1 MRLALIAIVVTPS
14 LLAAQSVARINVTPA
29 APSVVANQTIQLRA
43 EAVDSAG
50 RPVPGATVRFQGGSV
65 FEGGVDQQGLVS
77 GGRRVCWT

>member
-29 APSVVANQTIQLRA
+29 APSVVAGETLQLRA

-50 RPVPGATVRFQGGSV
+50 RPVPGTTVRFQVGSV
-65 FEGGVDQQGLVS
+65 SRVALTSRGWFRAGG
-77 GGRRVCWT
+77 RVCWT